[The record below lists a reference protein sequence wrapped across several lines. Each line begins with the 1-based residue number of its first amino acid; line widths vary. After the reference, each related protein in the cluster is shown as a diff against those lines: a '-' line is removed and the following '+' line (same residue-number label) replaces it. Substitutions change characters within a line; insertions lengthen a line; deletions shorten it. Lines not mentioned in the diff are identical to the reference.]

1 MLKLLQSI
9 FGGQEAPGRYPDSLI
24 EMATERAI
32 DGTYPR
38 LRALPGYRKQLRA
51 PVIKAIDHVIALVDG
66 FPPPVPA
73 FSTHYSTLPL
83 LSALFVSPEQM
94 RETLGND
101 PALSEFR
108 DSHPGGEPVTALLLA
123 DCREKNTLGM
133 AMEGD
138 MLRRDVAQVTVSF
151 SQHRLL
157 EPEQHEAEARRLLKR
172 RAFDHL
178 ISLALGR
185 IGDAKCERVEL
196 KQQRDLL
203 RSKLGILQRGGWSF
217 AGSSGEGGDN
227 AELQAELETVEKQ
240 LAGLKVDDHNLT
252 GQLDILSD
260 VLDQAE
266 RNLWREPVELHLDR
280 MNVKCDAGNPDARTI
295 RFDELHNALGI
306 KAAMLLVTVN
316 PVELPQRAS
325 FAARSARLLAELG
338 GSAPHP

>member
-9 FGGQEAPGRYPDSLI
+9 FGGQEAPGRYPETLI

-51 PVIKAIDHVIALVDG
+51 PVCKAIDHVIALVDA

-73 FSTHYSTLPL
+73 LSSNYSAQPL

-94 RETLGND
+94 REALGND

-108 DSHPGGEPVTALLLA
+108 DSHPGDEPVTALLLA
-123 DCREKNTLGM
+123 DCKEKNTLGV

-151 SQHRLL
+151 GQHRLL
-157 EPEQHEAEARRLLKR
+157 EPNHSEAEARRLLKR

-217 AGSSGEGGDN
+217 AGDSGEAADN
-227 AELQAELETVEKQ
+227 AGLQAELAAIEQQ
-240 LAGLKVDDHNLT
+240 LAALKVDDRNLT
-252 GQLDILSD
+252 GQLDILRD
-260 VLDQAE
+260 VLEQAE

-280 MNVKCDAGNPDARTI
+280 MNIKCEAGHPDARAI
-295 RFDELHNALGI
+295 RFDELHNALGNR
-306 KAAMLLVTVN
+306 AAMLLVSVA
-316 PVELPQRAS
+316 PGELPQRAS
-325 FAARSARLLAELG
+325 FAARSSRLLAELG
-338 GSAPHP
+338 GGAPHP